1 MDEVTRALAPAM
13 AEFVQWTLESALRRG
28 ISRLY
33 FLSRDGWTPW
43 RMASLFCREWRL
55 PLECRYLY
63 GSRRAWR
70 LPLYH
75 RDPSRAVEQLC
86 AGPAVIPG
94 AVLEGAGLSPEER
107 REVLFRLGIPGEE
120 PVPWDQREGFS
131 LALLECPLFQE
142 LLDSRSRWALPLLL
156 GYLSQEGLL
165 DGEDWALVDS
175 GWMGTTQETLGETLS
190 LLGGPGKVRGLYA
203 GLYRAPD
210 RGAWDACFFRPGREL
225 SLQAKF
231 EPSLWEAISAA
242 PQGMTLGYSCRDGE
256 FYPLLGQPPL
266 TAWRTARLGDAFLRY
281 AKELARSGWMGG
293 RDSDRGAA
301 SLVQVMTRPTLA
313 QARELGALPFSP
325 RAVEG
330 SAGRLAPW
338 VDWEGQDPGG
348 LLPRLL
354 GRREELPSPWMPGSA
369 ALYSVHPQREFRAL
383 NRRRWARVLSLA
395 WRYPVKR
402 REGSSWKKGES
413 GDSIGSSSNSS
424 PCGS

>member
-1 MDEVTRALAPAM
+1 MG
-13 AEFVQWTLESALRRG
+13 EFVQWVLDRAMARG

-43 RMASLFCREWRL
+43 RMATLLCREWRL

-75 RDPSRAVEQLC
+75 RDPQRAVGQLC
-86 AGPAVIPG
+86 AGPEVIPA
-94 AVLEGAGLSPEER
+94 AVLEGAGLDPGER
-107 REVLFRLGIPGEE
+107 REVLFRLGISGAE
-120 PVPWDQREGFS
+120 PLPLEQREGFS
-131 LALLECPLFQE
+131 LALLECSLFRE

-165 DGEDWALVDS
+165 EGDSWALVDS
-175 GWMGTTQETLGETLS
+175 GWMGTTQETLSETLS
-190 LLGGPGKVRGLYA
+190 LLGGQGKVRGLYA
-203 GLYRAPD
+203 GLYRAPQ

-225 SLQAKF
+225 GVQARF
-231 EPSLWEAISAA
+231 EPSLWEAISTA

-266 TAWRTARLGDAFLRY
+266 TAWRTARMGQEFLQY
-281 AKELARSGWMGG
+281 AKELARSGPEPG
-293 RDSDRGAA
+293 RTSPQRIRAMT
-301 SLVQVMTRPTLA
+301 QVMAHPTLV

-330 SAGRLAPW
+330 TAEPLAPW
-338 VDWEGQDPGG
+338 VNWETESPGK
-348 LLPRLL
+348 LWSRVL
-354 GRREELPSPWMPGSA
+354 GRQQPLPSPWMPGSA
-369 ALYSVHPQREFRAL
+369 ALYSPCPGREFGAL
-383 NRRRWARVLSLA
+383 DRLRLARVLGLA
-395 WRYPVKR
+395 WRHLANGK
-402 REGSSWKKGES
+402 EGASWKEQKS
-413 GDSIGSSSNSS
+413 GASIGSSSNSS